1 MAAAGAKA
9 RRRKALFPGTKPPS
23 VLITSSGTYR
33 SRESNDCPGWPA
45 NHAAA
50 SIKKPASMRNPA

>member
-9 RRRKALFPGTKPPS
+9 RRRNEWFPGTKAPS
-23 VLITSSGTYR
+23 VLITSPGTYR
-33 SRESNDCPGWPA
+33 SRKSNDCPGWPA

-50 SIKKPASMRNPA
+50 SIKKPASMRKPA